1 MLPRE
6 LTKQQKLR
14 VCISLSFYHL
24 HPHFW
29 CTLDTKVIRGEFL
42 TTNPCI
48 KAFFSVARSELLLL
62 CSFHYV
68 PLISSPSLLLLVRF
82 KSMEWVKKSYYSFL
96 SLNFLIITLII
107 IWAIQDLRWMEK
119 FAYHLCRLPLQWSL
133 KITGLSASSSR
144 SCCIG
149 EKWKKLLIKY
159 KGFKN

>member
-6 LTKQQKLR
+6 LRKQQKLW
-14 VCISLSFYHL
+14 VCISLFFYHL

-42 TTNPCI
+42 TTNSCI

-68 PLISSPSLLLLVRF
+68 PLISSPSPLLLVGC

-96 SLNFLIITLII
+96 SLNCLIITLII

-133 KITGLSASSSR
+133 KITGLSASSFRICS
-144 SCCIG
+144 IG
-149 EKWKKLLIKY
+149 ENERSSL
-159 KGFKN
+159 